1 MDWFCWWWRWPQS
14 NGRWLGV
21 VGYNCSAA
29 SQPNPHGPRLCAAQN
44 YHHLLYHRWRWNP
57 EPCLLNW
64 SSCVLWLYNTT
75 WYQDYD
81 HLQCTIWFQTYIPS
95 SECAGSGFKRGC
107 SWITAKQGEGEDRQT
122 RVFTPGAPSSPPTL
136 SLLITTRHEK
146 TGILFPPDLF
156 RLSIWPCNDP
166 TTSKSS
172 ERWRG
177 ARRDQR
183 SSGLLWGRTRGW
195 SCLVTDLQ
203 PVVWIPAHN

>member
-29 SQPNPHGPRLCAAQN
+29 SRPNPHGPRLCAAQN

-107 SWITAKQGEGEDRQT
+107 SWITAKQGEGRGGQT
-122 RVFTPGAPSSPPTL
+122 NKSFYPWRAFQPPNTFIANNNKTWKNGDLISPRSFQTFNMAMQW
-136 SLLITTRHEK
+136 SHHIK
-146 TGILFPPDLF
+146 IFWKVTGCEEGPEEQWI
-156 RLSIWPCNDP
+156 
-166 TTSKSS
+166 
-172 ERWRG
+172 
-177 ARRDQR
+177 
-183 SSGLLWGRTRGW
+183 
-195 SCLVTDLQ
+195 
-203 PVVWIPAHN
+203 VVR

>member
-95 SECAGSGFKRGC
+95 SEWAGSGFKRGC
-107 SWITAKQGEGEDRQT
+107 SWITAKRGEGRGGQT
-122 RVFTPGAPSSPPTL
+122 NKSFYPWRAFQPPNTFIANNNKTWKNGDLISPRSFQTFNMAMQW
-136 SLLITTRHEK
+136 SHHIK
-146 TGILFPPDLF
+146 IFWKVTGCEEGPEEQWI
-156 RLSIWPCNDP
+156 
-166 TTSKSS
+166 
-172 ERWRG
+172 
-177 ARRDQR
+177 
-183 SSGLLWGRTRGW
+183 
-195 SCLVTDLQ
+195 
-203 PVVWIPAHN
+203 VVR

>member
-107 SWITAKQGEGEDRQT
+107 SWITAKQGEGRGGQT
-122 RVFTPGAPSSPPTL
+122 NKSFYPWRAFQPPNTFIANNNKTWKNGDLISPRSFQTFNMAMQW
-136 SLLITTRHEK
+136 SHHIK
-146 TGILFPPDLF
+146 IFWKVTGCEEGPEEQQWI
-156 RLSIWPCNDP
+156 
-166 TTSKSS
+166 
-172 ERWRG
+172 
-177 ARRDQR
+177 
-183 SSGLLWGRTRGW
+183 
-195 SCLVTDLQ
+195 
-203 PVVWIPAHN
+203 VVR